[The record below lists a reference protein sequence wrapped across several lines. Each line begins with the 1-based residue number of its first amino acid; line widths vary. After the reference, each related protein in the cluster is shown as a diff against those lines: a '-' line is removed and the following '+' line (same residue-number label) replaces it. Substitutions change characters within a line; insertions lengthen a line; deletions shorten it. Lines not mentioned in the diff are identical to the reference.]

1 MSGTHFEYLIYFDI
15 HTYDWLLIPDKNLNF
30 CIKNSVKEVGK
41 ATISLY
47 QIYHMLNYGIITIH
61 DTRKIEDIS
70 ENIMFTTYFKN
81 LSYFDIL
88 NINGELVGTSNLL
101 IRSKREKDFITYQ
114 EKSFYNVLELVKY
127 KYKVN
132 NNFIPEELWSIIYS
146 YLEPYQERIMC
157 AYDGNIEYCQEMAYD
172 LYIYDSSRIQKEFYY
187 YAIPYPHTKKE
198 SRRAICKFNNWDDN
212 VAGLNL
218 IYRAN
223 LYRENDISDNYS
235 LYLYRTNKYCNDT
248 DVYLTSE
255 TKIKY
260 INKEG
265 QEIYHNNMLQL
276 NCLKS
281 YKINSIHT
289 L

>member
-15 HTYDWLLIPDKNLNF
+15 HTSDWLLIPNKNLNF
-30 CIKNSVKEVGK
+30 CIKNSAKEVGK

-61 DTRKIEDIS
+61 DTIRIEDIS
-70 ENIMFTTYFKN
+70 KNIMFATYFKTIE
-81 LSYFDIL
+81 YFDIL
-88 NINGELVGTSNLL
+88 NINGDLVGTSNLL
-101 IRSKREKDFITYQ
+101 IRSNKEKDFITFQ
-114 EKSFYNVLELVKY
+114 EKDFYNVLELVKY

-132 NNFIPEELWSIIYS
+132 HNFIPEELWFIIYS

-157 AYDGNIEYCQEMAYD
+157 AYDGNAEYCQELPYD

-223 LYRENDISDNYS
+223 LYRENDSTDNYNI
-235 LYLYRTNKYCNDT
+235 YLYRTNKYCNAT
-248 DVYLTSE
+248 DLYLTSRSE
-255 TKIKY
+255 ERRVGE
-260 INKEG
+260 EG
-265 QEIYHNNMLQL
+265 
-276 NCLKS
+276 
-281 YKINSIHT
+281 
-289 L
+289 